1 MFEIEPLALAP
12 TLVTGCSGCLLGG
25 YLAHELARAIVS
37 DGFAEPLCLAAIG
50 AGYAED
56 IEFVKNAANVI
67 VIDGC
72 HKACARKMLEKKV
85 GPLVHVFVLTDK
97 EIQQGADVAQE
108 HGDGFMNLKRD
119 IKIQFAQNRMRM
131 RSMCSCGCVRT

>member
-12 TLVTGCSGCLLGG
+12 TLIAGCSGCLLGG
-25 YLAHELARAIVS
+25 YLTHELARAIVS
-37 DGFAEPLCLAAIG
+37 DGFAEPLCLATIG
-50 AGYAED
+50 AGYAGD
-56 IEFVKNAANVI
+56 IESAKTAADVI
-67 VIDGC
+67 VIDGY

-108 HGDGFMNLKRD
+108 HGDGFVNLKRD